1 MSQSKF
7 AFTKEPGR
15 RRYQTP
21 AAKLIGAQSC
31 EPDSMLRGPSDG
43 RPPCRAT
50 YGRPMKTH
58 DVAPRTATTH
68 LGIRREGRPVIHR
81 SIFGALASVAVAIA
95 IAACSPSAS
104 SVPGSVALPSVNV
117 SAAASAASGAAI
129 DALVQVDAAID
140 ANQTAAGLT
149 TDDVASLKALTAGIR
164 TSLQTGDTTS
174 AKTAVTDLSTKV
186 DGFAAKLNT
195 PAGEQLKA
203 AIAALKAALG

>member
-1 MSQSKF
+1 MF
-7 AFTKEPGR
+7 
-15 RRYQTP
+15 
-21 AAKLIGAQSC
+21 C
-31 EPDSMLRGPSDG
+31 GPSDG
-43 RPPCRAT
+43 RSPCGPP

-58 DVAPRTATTH
+58 HVAPRNATADRF
-68 LGIRREGRPVIHR
+68 GIRREGRPVIHR
-81 SIFGALASVAVAIA
+81 SIAAAATAAIGVAVAIS
-95 IAACSPSAS
+95 IAACSPSS
-104 SVPGSVALPSVNV
+104 STGPGGSVALPSVNV

-129 DALVQVDAAID
+129 EALVQVDAAID

-174 AKTAVTDLSTKV
+174 AKTAVTDLSTKI

-203 AIAALKAALG
+203 AIAALKAALGS